1 MGEQPYFIN
10 TSHLLYIFFI
20 DATLTPCYIIY
31 TAGKINFSH
40 LTKENQMTT
49 FNSTF
54 NPKVN
59 FSKTLE
65 SMIDDIRNKL
75 DNPITFRFHHVCAQT
90 KVISEFMSTTVE
102 QSDNYDYYDN
112 DNDMEYEQKLHIAML
127 CNEYSNGKNKKKFR
141 KLSLPLR
148 RFISKFTKNKCS
160 LATAQS
166 RLWKNNEDGSRSY
179 MEYYGI
185 PTIDVFFTAI
195 PETNPSDATKT
206 YIEGILDAGCRSY
219 YGDVRDGDHQDVS
232 DGKGAQ
238 TPSPSPDI
246 LWN

>member
-1 MGEQPYFIN
+1 
-10 TSHLLYIFFI
+10 
-20 DATLTPCYIIY
+20 
-31 TAGKINFSH
+31 
-40 LTKENQMTT
+40 
-49 FNSTF
+49 
-54 NPKVN
+54 
-59 FSKTLE
+59 
-65 SMIDDIRNKL
+65 
-75 DNPITFRFHHVCAQT
+75 
-90 KVISEFMSTTVE
+90 MSTTVE

-219 YGDVRDGDHQDVS
+219 YGDVRDGDHQNVS